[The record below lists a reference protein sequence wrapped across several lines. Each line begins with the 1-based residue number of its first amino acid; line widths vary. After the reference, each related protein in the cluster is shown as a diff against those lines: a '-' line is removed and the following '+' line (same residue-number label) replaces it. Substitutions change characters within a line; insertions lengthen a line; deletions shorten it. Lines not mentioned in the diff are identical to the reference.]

1 MHSSLTHQLA
11 IVRQSDLLRDAAAT
25 RLVAAS
31 QRVTGDSARDPG
43 GAPHAMVATESVRCR
58 NVPALRRVFGR

>member
-11 IVRQSDLLRDAAAT
+11 IVRQSDLLRDAAAM
-25 RLVAAS
+25 RLAAG
-31 QRVTGDSARDPG
+31 QRVTGNSARDPR
-43 GAPHAMVATESVRCR
+43 GAPHAMVATESVRRR